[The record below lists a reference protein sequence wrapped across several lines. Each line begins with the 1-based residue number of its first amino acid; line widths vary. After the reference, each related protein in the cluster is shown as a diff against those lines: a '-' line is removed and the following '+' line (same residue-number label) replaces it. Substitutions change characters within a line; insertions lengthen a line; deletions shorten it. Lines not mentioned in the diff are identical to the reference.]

1 MSRLPKAVTGA
12 LDRLALIALWTSGA
26 CLVFMTIIVG
36 MQVFSRYV
44 LNFSLTWVEPLA
56 IQLMGWFIFLGAA
69 VGVRE
74 NFHLGLDLLRHV
86 ASPGM
91 NRIMDAISMIVIA
104 VFGGFVFW
112 YGVALCIRTMDTTI
126 SGLGIS
132 GAWDFA
138 PLVGAGVLLVVFSLE
153 RFASVLAGDIVPD
166 AHDHATTSPV
176 ETLVTPQEML

>member
-1 MSRLPKAVTGA
+1 MSRLPHAVTGA
-12 LDRLALIALWTSGA
+12 LDRLATLALWTSGA
-26 CLVFMTIIVG
+26 CLVFMTVIVG

-86 ASPGM
+86 APASV
-91 NRIMDAISMIVIA
+91 NRMMDAVSMVVIA
-104 VFGGFVFW
+104 IFGGFVTW
-112 YGVALCIRTMDTTI
+112 YAIQLAVRTWDTTI

-138 PLVGAGVLLVVFSLE
+138 PLVGAGVLLVIFALE
-153 RFASVLAGDIVPD
+153 RLFRLGETIEPIGAED
-166 AHDHATTSPV
+166 HDSPV
-176 ETLVTPQEML
+176 REEAA

>member
-1 MSRLPKAVTGA
+1 MSRLPKAVTA
-12 LDRLALIALWTSGA
+12 SLDRLAKLALWTSGA

-74 NFHLGLDLLRHV
+74 NFHLGLDLLRHF
-86 ASPGM
+86 ASPRA
-91 NRIMDAISMIVIA
+91 NAVMDAISMIFIA
-104 VFGGFVFW
+104 IFGGFVTW
-112 YGVALCIRTMDTTI
+112 YAVELANRTWDTTI
-126 SGLGIS
+126 PGLGIS

-138 PLVGAGVLLVVFSLE
+138 PLIGAGVLLTIFAVERLSCVGGRAASADPSL
-153 RFASVLAGDIVPD
+153 DTT
-166 AHDHATTSPV
+166 ATDV
-176 ETLVTPQEML
+176 RHGGEAA

>member
-12 LDRLALIALWTSGA
+12 LDRLARLALWTSGF
-26 CLVFMTIIVG
+26 CLVLMTIIVG

-74 NFHLGLDLLRHV
+74 NFHLGLDLLRHF
-86 ASPGM
+86 ASPRL
-91 NRIMDAISMIVIA
+91 NAAMDAVSMTFIA
-104 VFGGFVFW
+104 IFGGFVTW
-112 YGVALCIRTMDTTI
+112 YAIQLSIRTWDTTI
-126 SGLGIS
+126 PGLGVS

-138 PLVGAGVLLVVFSLE
+138 PLIGAGVLLTIFAVE
-153 RFASVLAGDIVPD
+153 RLLRLGEMVEAAERSIGASATDG
-166 AHDHATTSPV
+166 AHREEAA
-176 ETLVTPQEML
+176 

>member
-1 MSRLPKAVTGA
+1 MSRLPKAAVGA
-12 LDRLALIALWTSGA
+12 LDRLARLALWTSGV

-74 NFHLGLDLLRHV
+74 NFHLGLDLLRHF
-86 ASPGM
+86 ASPRL
-91 NRIMDAISMIVIA
+91 NAAMDAVSMVFIA
-104 VFGGFVFW
+104 IFGGVVTW
-112 YGVALCIRTMDTTI
+112 YAIQLSIRTWDTTI

-138 PLVGAGVLLVVFSLE
+138 PLIGAGVLLTIFAIE
-153 RFASVLAGDIVPD
+153 RLLRLGETTAAEPSSPA
-166 AHDHATTSPV
+166 AHSAATQR
-176 ETLVTPQEML
+176 EEAA